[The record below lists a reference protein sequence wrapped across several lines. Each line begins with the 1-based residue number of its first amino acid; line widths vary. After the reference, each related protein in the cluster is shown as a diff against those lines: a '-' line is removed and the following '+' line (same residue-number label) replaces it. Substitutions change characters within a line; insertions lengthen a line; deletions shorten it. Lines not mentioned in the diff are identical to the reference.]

1 MAAHRYREKQEKAK
15 LKAARANDI
24 YSMDPLL
31 ETLMSHSTDQDLS
44 SRLLALFE
52 KFDIDEDKTI
62 NYQELYE
69 GLYKLKFKPPITLSK
84 QEFDF
89 ISRDYTQSTGGV
101 DFIGFSS
108 IMREQIKLFVQRRL
122 GNFIDR
128 FSVCMHMCTSRCWC
142 CAHAGSGRLRHG
154 P

>member
-101 DFIGFSS
+101 DFIGF
-108 IMREQIKLFVQRRL
+108 IHCVVTLQ
-122 GNFIDR
+122 
-128 FSVCMHMCTSRCWC
+128 
-142 CAHAGSGRLRHG
+142 
-154 P
+154 